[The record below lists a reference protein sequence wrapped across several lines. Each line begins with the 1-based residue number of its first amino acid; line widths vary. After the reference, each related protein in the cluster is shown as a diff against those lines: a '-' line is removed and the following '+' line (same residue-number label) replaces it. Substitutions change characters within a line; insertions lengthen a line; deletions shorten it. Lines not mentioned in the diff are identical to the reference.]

1 MKLQLDDLQKQMH
14 SIAGRKK
21 KSLFFF
27 FNKLKMNEEQ

>member
-14 SIAGRKK
+14 SIAERK

-27 FNKLKMNEEQ
+27 FNKWKMNEEQ